1 MSAFLLFP
9 HAISSPVRS
18 GSCLEQE
25 ADFFD
30 DSPPVDRALTG
41 TALFGNIGSRNM
53 GAQMHQLSAPLA
65 TEALNRGKVPPFA
78 CNPNSYKG
86 KSAK

>member
-1 MSAFLLFP
+1 MSASLFFP
-9 HAISSPVRS
+9 HAISSPARS
-18 GSCLEQE
+18 GPCLEQE
-25 ADFFD
+25 ADFD

-78 CNPNSYKG
+78 SNHNSYKG